1 MNRFFLKYQKAI
13 IWTVVVGF
21 LLGGIGLF
29 TFQRFS
35 PPPRG
40 SAEEVVL
47 VVEGSKFNR
56 QDLGTAYEN
65 LINYYIQLYQ
75 AFGQDF
81 TQQLEGTAGRFNRQ
95 AYLAS
100 AAEGLIRQTLLRKEA
115 RRLRVSVPR
124 AELDQAVES
133 RYQQTL
139 EQFGGDEE
147 ALRSYLESQGLT
159 MEEYRRNL
167 RSSEE
172 QRLLEEALRKQV
184 VGPIEPTEED
194 LLTYYQEHQDRYQ
207 TQPERIRLAYIK
219 VSDAALADELVGQA
233 QAPDVDFIAL
243 AQEHSEDEQVEL
255 DWFSRGGSGLPQAVE
270 DVAFSLAVGEVRLVE
285 AGGAYYIIKLLDH
298 QDPVVPPLEEIRDQV
313 EEDYIR
319 DEDSRRWNEWY
330 ENVRSSADVEVRDPL
345 VQAFLLYQQGDVK
358 GALDVLLSARER
370 GEITDLYLDYYIG
383 RMYERL
389 YTELATEIAELEGK
403 EELSEEEQARLEEL
417 QAQQEEYRQ
426 RALEYYLSF
435 ADTGEGDEQF
445 FNRVIALD
453 PQNPQIHY
461 RLAELYKERGDY
473 VQADRHYQQALDAA
487 PEFVAAYLGQGD
499 VAMAMELYVRAIE
512 RYQRA
517 LELQT
522 GSRTIELRLAG
533 AYVRDQQYEE
543 ARPLLEGVL
552 ADDPDNA
559 TALVLMG
566 DLLLGEGQPEAA
578 IEQYQAA
585 LRRNPT
591 SEVQLK
597 LARALLAAGRY
608 DDAKREFQD
617 LVRRFPYR
625 GEAYAG
631 LGDVY
636 RELGDDDR
644 ALELYQDALRRTYDV
659 AAKEAIAEKIVE
671 LAPDDLGARFRLA
684 EYYREQYKYDAAI
697 RQYQEILSRDPENVD
712 ALIGLGDC
720 YVPKTQYDT
729 ALQHYSQA
737 LERLQAPAR
746 RLVVL
751 DKIVACEE
759 RRVGPQGELTE
770 VALEAL
776 WQRAQI
782 HRERGELDQAKADL
796 QRIYDANPEFRAE
809 ELVPLLLELGGEV
822 QTPPAT
828 LEVEPVQTAPATET
842 PPG

>member
-40 SAEEVVL
+40 SAEETVL
-47 VVEGSKFNR
+47 VVEGSKFTR
-56 QDLGTAYEN
+56 QDLANAYEN

-100 AAEGLIRQTLLRKEA
+100 ATEGLIRQTLLRKEA

-124 AELDQAVES
+124 SELDQAVES

-139 EQFGGDEE
+139 EQFGGDED
-147 ALRSYLESQGLT
+147 ALRSYLESLGVTL
-159 MEEYRRNL
+159 EEYRRNL
-167 RSSEE
+167 R
-172 QRLLEEALRKQV
+172 LLAELRETEEALRRRV
-184 VGPIEPTEED
+184 VGPIEPTEEE

-207 TQPERIRLAYIK
+207 TQPERIRVAYIK
-219 VSDAALADELVGQA
+219 VSDAALADELVAQA

-243 AQEHSEDEQVEL
+243 AQEYSEDEQVEL
-255 DWFSRGGSGLPQAVE
+255 DWFSRGDSGLPSAVE
-270 DVAFSLAVGEVRLVE
+270 DVAFDLTLGEVRLVE
-285 AGGAYYIIKLLDH
+285 AGGAYYIVKLLDH
-298 QDPVVPPLEEIRDQV
+298 QPPVVPPLEEIRDQV
-313 EEDYIR
+313 EEDYIQ
-319 DEDSRRWNEWY
+319 DEDARRWNEWY
-330 ENVRSSADVEVRDPL
+330 DGVRNSADVEVRDPL
-345 VQAFLLYQQGDVK
+345 VRAFLLYQQGDVE
-358 GALDVLLSARER
+358 GALEALLTAREK

-389 YTELATEIAELEGK
+389 YAELEAK
-403 EELSEEEQARLEEL
+403 QELSEEEARLAEL
-417 QAQQEEYRQ
+417 QAQQEEYRKQ
-426 RALEYYLSF
+426 ALEYYLSF

-453 PQNPQIHY
+453 PQNPQIHL
-461 RLAELYKERGDY
+461 RLAELYKEQGDY
-473 VQADRHYQQALDAA
+473 VQADRHYQQALEGN

-499 VAMAMELYVRAIE
+499 VAMAMKLYARAIE
-512 RYQRA
+512 RYRRA
-517 LELQT
+517 LELQP
-522 GSRTIELRLAG
+522 GSRTIGLRLAG
-533 AYVRDQQYEE
+533 AYVRDQQYEQ
-543 ARPLLEGVL
+543 ARPLLEGIL
-552 ADDPDNA
+552 AEDPDNA
-559 TALVLMG
+559 TALVLLG
-566 DLLLGEGQPEAA
+566 DLLLGKGEPEAA
-578 IEQYQAA
+578 VEQYELA

-617 LVRRFPYR
+617 LVRRFPHR
-625 GEAYAG
+625 GEAYEG

-636 RELGDDDR
+636 RELGDTDR

-659 AAKEAIAEKIVE
+659 AAKETIAEKIVE

-684 EYYREQYKYDAAI
+684 EYYRDQYKYDAAI
-697 RQYQEILSRDPENVD
+697 RQYQEILARDPENVD

-729 ALQHYSQA
+729 ALQYYSQA
-737 LERLQAPAR
+737 LERLDNPAR

-759 RRVGPQGELTE
+759 RRAGPLGELTE

-796 QRIYDANPEFRAE
+796 QRIYDADPEFRAA

-828 LEVEPVQTAPATET
+828 ES